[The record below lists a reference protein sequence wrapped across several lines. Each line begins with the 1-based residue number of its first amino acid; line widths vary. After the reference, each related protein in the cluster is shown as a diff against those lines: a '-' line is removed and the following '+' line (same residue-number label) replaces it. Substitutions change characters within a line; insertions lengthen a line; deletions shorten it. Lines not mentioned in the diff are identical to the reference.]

1 MRRRSSG
8 WGAPALDR
16 KGPLEN
22 PLDKGKP
29 PPLSSP
35 TMFGSPIFHSS
46 RHEASVI
53 AATMVMWMS
62 MCKCPPLR
70 EEGGLTG

>member
-1 MRRRSSG
+1 
-8 WGAPALDR
+8 
-16 KGPLEN
+16 
-22 PLDKGKP
+22 
-29 PPLSSP
+29 
-35 TMFGSPIFHSS
+35 MFGSPIFRSS

-53 AATMVMWMS
+53 AATMVMAIMWMS

>member
-1 MRRRSSG
+1 
-8 WGAPALDR
+8 
-16 KGPLEN
+16 
-22 PLDKGKP
+22 
-29 PPLSSP
+29 
-35 TMFGSPIFHSS
+35 MFGSPIFRSS